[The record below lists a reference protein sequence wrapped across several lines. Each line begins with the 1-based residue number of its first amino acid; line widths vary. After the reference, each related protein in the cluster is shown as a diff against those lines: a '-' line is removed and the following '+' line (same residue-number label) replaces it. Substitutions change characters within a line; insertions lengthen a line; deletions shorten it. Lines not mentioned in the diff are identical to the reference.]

1 MRRRSAR
8 IVAGGIGLL
17 LMLPAW
23 LLFAPRQ
30 LGGGL
35 TYVVVSEGTSME
47 PGIRAGDLALVRSA
61 ERYEVGDVVA
71 YRSSELDAV
80 VLHRIVATEG
90 DRYVLQGDNNDFV
103 DPERPASSDV
113 IGELRFRLPVVGGF
127 LGWLGT
133 PGVAAVAAGGAV
145 LLAITGM
152 GSPRSRRPARRPG
165 PAPGFSRPAGDE
177 RAQRDEHAQREE
189 PEPRRPAVLA
199 AGSAA
204 LVFAVLGVIAF
215 TRPAETTVS
224 HPLGLRH
231 GAVFSYGAPAP
242 EGPVYEDGRV
252 ATGDPVFIRLVDA
265 IEVGLDYR
273 LDADGALLSDG
284 TYRLVAR
291 LGDANGWRRDVELVP
306 PTAFSGPA
314 FSARG
319 TLDLAGVRSL
329 LTRVESLTGVVRDGY
344 DLSLVA
350 EVRVAGSLEGAPIE
364 TSFTPAVALR
374 LDSLHLH
381 VAPPSGLASDDDPD
395 PFRAVEDGSATALRS
410 RPTRLALGPLGMQV
424 STARGLAAVGLLI
437 ALAALARVGVPYRRA
452 VRGEEGGAIAARY
465 AHLLVPARSSDMR
478 LPSIRLESFAG
489 VLRVAG
495 DRPIL
500 HGRDG
505 ATHVFLVEDGGVWY
519 RYETAGQAE
528 PGPVSVVGTNGV
540 KAAARSGAQSPALAG
555 RSRP

>member
-23 LLFAPRQ
+23 FLFAPRQ

-35 TYVVVSEGTSME
+35 TYVVVARGTSME
-47 PGIRAGDLALVRSA
+47 PGMRAGDLALVRPA

-71 YRSSELDAV
+71 YRSRELDAV

-113 IGELRFRLPVVGGF
+113 IGELRFHLPTVGGF
-127 LGWLGT
+127 LGWLAT
-133 PGVAAVAAGGAV
+133 PAVAALAAGGAV
-145 LLAITGM
+145 LLAVTGM
-152 GSPRSRRPARRPG
+152 GSRRSRRSARRTPL
-165 PAPGFSRPAGDE
+165 APRPSPPSGDE
-177 RAQRDEHAQREE
+177 GAPQEHPASQ
-189 PEPRRPAVLA
+189 RPAVLA

-204 LVFAVLGVIAF
+204 LVFALLGLIAF
-215 TRPAETTVS
+215 ARPAETTVS
-224 HPLGLRH
+224 HPLGFRH
-231 GAVFSYGAPAP
+231 QAVFSYGAPAP
-242 EGPVYEDGRV
+242 EGPVYQDGRV
-252 ATGDPVFIRLVDA
+252 ATGDPVFLRLVEA

-273 LDADGALLSDG
+273 LDAEGALVSDG

-291 LGDANGWRRDVELVP
+291 LGDVNGWRRDVELVP
-306 PTAFSGPA
+306 PTAFRGPA

-319 TLDLAGVRSL
+319 TLDLAGVHKL
-329 LTRVESLTGVVRDGY
+329 LTRVEAETGVARDGY

-350 EVRVAGSLEGAPIE
+350 EVQVAGSLDGAPVE
-364 TSFTPAVALR
+364 STFAPAVALR
-374 LDSLHLH
+374 LDALQMH
-381 VAPPSGLASDDDPD
+381 VAPPSGVASEDDAD
-395 PFRAVEDGSATALRS
+395 PFRVVEEGSAMALRS
-410 RPTRLALGPLGMQV
+410 RPTRLALGPLSMQV
-424 STARGLAAVGLLI
+424 SIARGLAVVGLLMALG
-437 ALAALARVGVPYRRA
+437 ALALVGAPYRRA
-452 VRGEEGGAIAARY
+452 LRGEEGVAIAARY
-465 AHLLVPARSSDMR
+465 AHLLVPARSADMR
-478 LPSIRLESFAG
+478 LPSIRLDSFAG

-505 ATHVFLVEDGGVWY
+505 DTHVFLVEDGGVWY
-519 RYETAGQAE
+519 RYEAGRRAE
-528 PGPVSVVGTNGV
+528 PGPVSVVGANGV
-540 KAAARSGAQSPALAG
+540 KAAARSGAPSAAPTA